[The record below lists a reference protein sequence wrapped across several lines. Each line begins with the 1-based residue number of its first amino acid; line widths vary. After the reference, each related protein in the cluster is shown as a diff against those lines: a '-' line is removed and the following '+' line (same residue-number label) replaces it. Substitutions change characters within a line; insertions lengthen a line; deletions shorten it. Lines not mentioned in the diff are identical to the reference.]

1 MGSDGYVFDRKE
13 YENTTPGVK
22 FVLIQSSSEMAKIK
36 KKFFGPNWKNVS
48 AFTEWDPVNG
58 VCTIYVMDPST
69 SYKPELIG
77 HEVAHC
83 IWGRWH
89 DKPSE
94 PVSP

>member
-1 MGSDGYVFDRKE
+1 MGSDGYVFNRKE

-22 FVLIQSSSEMAKIK
+22 FVLLQNSSEMTEVK
-36 KKFFGPNWKNVS
+36 KKFFGPNWKQVS
-48 AFTEWDPVNG
+48 AFTEWNPDKG
-58 VCTIYVMDPST
+58 TCTIYIMDPNWQ
-69 SYKPELIG
+69 YKPELIG

-94 PVSP
+94 PTVP